1 MRELRRLWFDDGGAT
16 AVEYA
21 LIVGAVATLII
32 VVVFAMGTKVKNLFN
47 NVATA
52 VP

>member
-1 MRELRRLWFDDGGAT
+1 MRELRRLWSDDGGAT

-21 LIVGAVATLII
+21 LIVAAIATLII
-32 VVVFAMGTKVKNLFN
+32 VVVFAMGKKVKNLFN
-47 NVATA
+47 NVATS